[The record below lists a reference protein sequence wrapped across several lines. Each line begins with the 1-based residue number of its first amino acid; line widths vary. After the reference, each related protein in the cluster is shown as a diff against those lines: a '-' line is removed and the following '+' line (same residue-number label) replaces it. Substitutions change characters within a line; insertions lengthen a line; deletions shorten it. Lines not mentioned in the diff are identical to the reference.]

1 MNAVLI
7 RIAAQMHDQIYLE
20 YDQIYLEYDRV
31 CIHSDEKSA
40 HGHACRAQELVM
52 DFS

>member
-7 RIAAQMHDQIYLE
+7 RIAAQMH
-20 YDQIYLEYDRV
+20 DQIYLEYDRV